1 MAQHRRVLVALLANR
16 HGGAAACAC
25 RCFLR
30 PAPRSRLLTAA
41 LPPPPPAG
49 CSAQPHHSRSL
60 GLHFPSHSQYAAAGA
75 ARKKKKKK
83 GQPAAVA
90 SMRTREKPRARAVA
104 PPGGPQRPLW
114 AGGRGDTSGARRL
127 RLGSWSRLGRE
138 LPGNSPCHRVLLQ
151 RARAAGCLRALLPS
165 PALVL
170 PRSTLLAT
178 CVSDSHGLEIFG
190 KKRSSLLIQRVFA
203 SLSVCLPMLLPM
215 N

>member
-1 MAQHRRVLVALLANR
+1 ML
-16 HGGAAACAC
+16 
-25 RCFLR
+25 FLR
-30 PAPRSRLLTAA
+30 IAMVEPPPVPAGASSARLRALGCSPPRCRRRLPLAAPHSPTTAA
-41 LPPPPPAG
+41 RWGFTSHPTASTQPPGRPG
-49 CSAQPHHSRSL
+49 
-60 GLHFPSHSQYAAAGA
+60 
-75 ARKKKKKK
+75 KKKKKK